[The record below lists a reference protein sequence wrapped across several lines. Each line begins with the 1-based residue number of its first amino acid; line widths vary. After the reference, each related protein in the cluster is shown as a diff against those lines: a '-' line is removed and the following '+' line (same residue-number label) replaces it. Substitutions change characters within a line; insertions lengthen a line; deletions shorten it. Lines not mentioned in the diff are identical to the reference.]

1 MKRTYTAEVEI
12 ESIRTEYVRRWVQ
25 ADSLEEAR
33 EELLGGNYTE
43 EISHEEVTDSGS
55 RITSPIVETGERP

>member
-12 ESIRTEYVRRWVQ
+12 ESTRTEYVRRWVQ

-43 EISHEEVTDSGS
+43 EISHEECTDSGS
-55 RITSPIVETGERP
+55 RIAGPIAEAGDRP

>member
-12 ESIRTEYVRRWVQ
+12 ESTRTEYVRRWVQ

-33 EELLGGNYTE
+33 EKLLSGYYTE

-55 RITSPIVETGERP
+55 RITTPIVETGERP